1 MVDPKKRLYWD
12 TSVFLCFLN
21 EAEEERRDICQDI
34 LDHAK
39 DGDVE
44 IITSMYS
51 LVEVIRPK
59 GIKFPTQLTPTEV
72 EKLEGMFR
80 WPWLKKIQ
88 IHEDLAISASR
99 LARAHGLK
107 PADAIHAATA
117 ISEQVTELQKWDSDF
132 SKIAHL
138 ISVTEP
144 TYLSQLPLL
153 LQTSRPIGPTPTDFK
168 GDSSTEPLQLSSQSG
183 DDEQP

>member
-1 MVDPKKRLYWD
+1 M
-12 TSVFLCFLN
+12 
-21 EAEEERRDICQDI
+21 
-34 LDHAK
+34 
-39 DGDVE
+39 
-44 IITSMYS
+44 
-51 LVEVIRPK
+51 
-59 GIKFPTQLTPTEV
+59 
-72 EKLEGMFR
+72 

>member
-21 EAEEERRDICQDI
+21 EAEEERRHICQDI
-34 LDHAK
+34 LHHAK
-39 DGDVE
+39 DADVE

-80 WPWLKKIQ
+80 WPWLKKVQ

-107 PADAIHAATA
+107 TSRRDPCGNSDQPAGNGA
-117 ISEQVTELQKWDSDF
+117 TELG
-132 SKIAHL
+132 L
-138 ISVTEP
+138 R
-144 TYLSQLPLL
+144 L
-153 LQTSRPIGPTPTDFK
+153 
-168 GDSSTEPLQLSSQSG
+168 
-183 DDEQP
+183 